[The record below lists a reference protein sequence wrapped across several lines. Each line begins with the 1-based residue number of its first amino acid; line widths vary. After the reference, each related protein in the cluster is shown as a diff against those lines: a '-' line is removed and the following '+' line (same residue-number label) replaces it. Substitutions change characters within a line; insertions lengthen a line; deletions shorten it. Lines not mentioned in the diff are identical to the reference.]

1 MEYLKRLYMII
12 LGAPVEVNKTQ
23 GKILPRQWRHNIA
36 TECCKSIPIRF
47 PRPKSPPSWLNK
59 SSFWWYWS
67 LLCLVCPS
75 LHFVLISKYA
85 FRDNYCGFQQLFDP
99 LLLDPLIPLSPT
111 TFVRIPTPQ
120 PSISLSIFC
129 FRSVSGFLWLCD
141 KWWGILKTSSHHHC
155 WGDFRK
161 IRRRWLDICPLSPL
175 STASHIPLGS
185 TKLENHFE
193 GGGNVVKW
201 EKTWSWRSEDAQRCN
216 CGVSVLKWGVSP
228 ATVWGSEWCGVDII
242 NRAPT
247 RWGHGQALTRAMY
260 RTLAPWLL
268 LSCTCACYGSSGAC
282 ALPC

>member
-1 MEYLKRLYMII
+1 MEKFYQASGDTTLQQSVVKVSQFVSHGPSHLQAGSTNHHFDDI
-12 LGAPVEVNKTQ
+12 GPCFVWFAPLFT
-23 GKILPRQWRHNIA
+23 L
-36 TECCKSIPIRF
+36 
-47 PRPKSPPSWLNK
+47 
-59 SSFWWYWS
+59 FWYRS
-67 LLCLVCPS
+67 LLLDITTV
-75 LHFVLISKYA
+75 K
-85 FRDNYCGFQQLFDP
+85 FQQLFDP
-99 LLLDPLIPLSPT
+99 LLLDSLIPLSPT

-175 STASHIPLGS
+175 STASHIPLGG

-201 EKTWSWRSEDAQRCN
+201 EKTWSWSSEDAQRCN

-228 ATVWGSEWCGVDII
+228 ATVWGS
-242 NRAPT
+242 
-247 RWGHGQALTRAMY
+247 
-260 RTLAPWLL
+260 
-268 LSCTCACYGSSGAC
+268 SGAVWISSIG
-282 ALPC
+282 LRHGGDMGRH

>member
-1 MEYLKRLYMII
+1 MEYLERLYMII

-23 GKILPRQWRHNIA
+23 GKILQRQWRHNIA

-59 SSFWWYWS
+59 SSFWYYWS
-67 LLCLVCPS
+67 LFCLVCPLFTLFWYGS
-75 LHFVLISKYA
+75 MLLDITTVK
-85 FRDNYCGFQQLFDP
+85 FQQLFGP
-99 LLLDPLIPLSPT
+99 FLPDPLILLSPT
-111 TFVRIPTPQ
+111 TLSGSPR
-120 PSISLSIFC
+120 PSLQFLSTFC

-141 KWWGILKTSSHHHC
+141 KWWGILKTSSHHCC

-201 EKTWSWRSEDAQRCN
+201 EKTWSWSSEDAQRCN
-216 CGVSVLKWGVSP
+216 CGVSVLKWGVSL
-228 ATVWGSEWCGVDII
+228 ATVWGIGGAVWISSIGL
-242 NRAPT
+242 R
-247 RWGHGQALTRAMY
+247 HGGDTGRH
-260 RTLAPWLL
+260 
-268 LSCTCACYGSSGAC
+268 
-282 ALPC
+282 